1 MQCACFDARV
11 SEYVSAVEV
20 FLLSLLSSLPLQ
32 VTARA
37 NETQEGLIP
46 NRHRAEQIALT
57 RRLEDSRR
65 AAKEKEQRGGF
76 LRRSFRRSKSLDRL
90 NKIAKE
96 KYVNEEATAASESPD
111 AFIAYE
117 RVEQQAA
124 GFMRPVVLLGVFCD
138 AVRDR
143 LAADSPGLYEIPCG
157 EIEVGTVHNCFLKIS
172 QAIPPLRSDFN
183 KNYPP

>member
-1 MQCACFDARV
+1 M
-11 SEYVSAVEV
+11 
-20 FLLSLLSSLPLQ
+20 
-32 VTARA
+32 TARA

-57 RRLEDSRR
+57 RRLEDSHR

-96 KYVNEEATAASESPD
+96 KYVNEEATAAASESPD

-172 QAIPPLRSDFN
+172 QAIPPLRFDFN